1 MAMNIILVTGTRE
14 KLQMA
19 AMIAAVSAVSE
30 EEVNV
35 FVSMNAI
42 EYFLVDG
49 AAKCAPSEGKLGEL
63 LESKNAP
70 PFMQIVDQAVELGGA
85 KFHPCSMAMDLLGV
99 GQSELLPFMEKPL
112 GLTKFLA
119 DTKGQQVLVF

>member
-1 MAMNIILVTGTRE
+1 MALNIILITGTRE

-30 EEVNV
+30 EEVSV

-42 EYFLVDG
+42 EYFLIDG
-49 AAKCAPSEGKLGEL
+49 ANKSAPPEGRLGEL

-70 PFMQIVDQAVELGGA
+70 PFMQIMEQAVELGGA
-85 KFHPCSMAMDLLGV
+85 KFHPCSMAIDILGV
-99 GQSELLPFMEKPL
+99 NQSELLPFMEKPL

-119 DTKGQQVLVF
+119 DTRGQQVLVF

>member
-1 MAMNIILVTGTRE
+1 MALNIVLVTGTRE

-19 AMIAAVSAVSE
+19 AMIAAVSAVSD

-42 EYFLVDG
+42 EFFLIDG
-49 AAKCAPSEGKLGEL
+49 ASKQAPSEGKLGDL

-70 PFMQIVDQAVELGGA
+70 PFMQLVKQAIELGGA
-85 KFHPCSMAMDLLGV
+85 KFYPCFMAMDLLGA
-99 GQSELLPFMEKPL
+99 GQAELLPFMEKPL
-112 GLTKFLA
+112 GLTKFMS
-119 DTKGQQVLVF
+119 DTKGQQVLIF